1 MPLVYLIAAAA
12 YLFGMGFTL
21 DQQQGSPKPPDPVQ
35 PPKHDIHPAPPAKA
49 GPKHDAVD
57 WITSALW
64 PAYWAVV
71 ALLIP
76 FAMGERTSARLRAR
90 RAPSELAEGSVD
102 DPLEDQIAALEGKGT
117 P

>member
-21 DQQQGSPKPPDPVQ
+21 DQQQGSPRPPET
-35 PPKHDIHPAPPAKA
+35 PPAPAAAPPAKA

-71 ALLIP
+71 ALLVP

-90 RAPSELAEGSVD
+90 RAPSELPEGSVD
-102 DPLEDQIAALEGKGT
+102 DPLEEKIAALEGKGT